1 MKKSLL
7 YLPLLVFLVFILK
20 SCSYENPMSVSDVQI
35 NQTGVTE
42 TDEYQEKIFIANI
55 ILSDN
60 TVVGSL
66 GVFKQLDR
74 LSFEFTL
81 NGPKYVKNLHFGYSL
96 LSMTL
101 PLSGNCPNV
110 NNFQIHKT
118 NLPVGTRK
126 YVINLPK
133 SIFTVMPRDTYTL
146 YGAAELELESAT
158 DHPDC
163 TYAWVAGS
171 NFANCGS
178 FAKYFLMKEISWY
191 PKPLP

>member
-7 YLPLLVFLVFILK
+7 YFPLLVFLVFILK
-20 SCSYENPMSVSDVQI
+20 SCTYENPTSVGDNQLNEPGTVQ
-35 NQTGVTE
+35 
-42 TDEYQEKIFIANI
+42 TDEYTEKIFIANI

-74 LSFEFTL
+74 LSFEFNI

-96 LSMTL
+96 LTMAL
-101 PLSGNCPNV
+101 PMSGNCPNV
-110 NNFQIHKT
+110 TNFQIHKT

-126 YVINLPK
+126 YVLNLPK
-133 SIFTVMPRDTYTL
+133 SIFTVLPRDTYTL
-146 YGAAELELESAT
+146 YGAAELELETTA

-171 NFANCGS
+171 NFPNCGS